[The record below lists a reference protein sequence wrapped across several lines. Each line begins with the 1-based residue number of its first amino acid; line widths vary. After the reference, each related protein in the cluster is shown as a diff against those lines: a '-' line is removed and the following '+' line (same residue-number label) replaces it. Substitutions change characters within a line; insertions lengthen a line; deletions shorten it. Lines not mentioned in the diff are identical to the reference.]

1 MHPLA
6 IELNLGRHLLELSV
20 ENSAAECRIST
31 AMQSEV
37 QIKELRKIRN
47 APTSPQAQGERPKE
61 DSDSDSNG
69 PTDDCVVSAGK

>member
-37 QIKELRKIRN
+37 QIKELCKIRN
-47 APTSPQAQGERPKE
+47 APTSPEAQGERHKE
-61 DSDSDSNG
+61 NLNTTNNG
-69 PTDDCVVSAGK
+69 A